1 MSAPGFTGDVF
12 QNEYLPD
19 RVREVNAIVTVT
31 SAGSIAD
38 GPADV
43 TAGAAEIII
52 IDCSGSMG
60 EPVAKMDQAREATG
74 AAIDAID
81 DGVAFAVVAGSW
93 RARPVCPPGSAAM
106 SPTTPGRPNSPGPS
120 RTGWRPARRA
130 TMTPRP
136 PGWAARWRSPTIRG
150 TRTRPTCWPRWST

>member
-1 MSAPGFTGDVF
+1 
-12 QNEYLPD
+12 
-19 RVREVNAIVTVT
+19 
-31 SAGSIAD
+31 
-38 GPADV
+38 
-43 TAGAAEIII
+43 
-52 IDCSGSMG
+52 
-60 EPVAKMDQAREATG
+60 
-74 AAIDAID
+74 
-81 DGVAFAVVAGSW
+81 
-93 RARPVCPPGSAAM
+93 M